1 MLLIACAD
9 VANVQFARVSGRQK
23 ELAVRAA
30 MGASRTRIVRQ
41 LLIESVM
48 LSLFGAAI
56 GVFLAQWILSVILSH
71 MPPDIAR
78 YIAGWKTIRL
88 DFGAFLFTF
97 GVALA
102 SGLLSGIA
110 PSLMS
115 SRTNISETLKESGR
129 GASSGRARHRLRSI
143 LVVAEVSLSL
153 VLLVGAGLLVKGF
166 NALLTVNQQYHP
178 ESLLTLNLDLP
189 QLQYPQRSA
198 RATFHDRLLQNLS
211 SIPQVQSVGAGHDR
225 TVWKWRR
232 HGRTALLNRRPACR
246 ATRRIA
252 YRHHGDGFA

>member
-1 MLLIACAD
+1 MATAGPAAGEFATGDLTRQYTLLLLGAVGFVLLIACAD

-30 MGASRTRIVRQ
+30 MGASRARIVRQ

-56 GVFLAQWILSVILSH
+56 GIVLAQWILGVILSH

-78 YIAGWKTIRL
+78 YVAGWKSIGL

-102 SGLLSGIA
+102 SGVLSGIA

-129 GASSGRARHRLRSI
+129 GASSGRARHRLRSA
-143 LVVAEVSLSL
+143 LVVVRGIAVPG
-153 VLLVGAGLLVKGF
+153 VAGRRG
-166 NALLTVNQQYHP
+166 
-178 ESLLTLNLDLP
+178 
-189 QLQYPQRSA
+189 SA
-198 RATFHDRLLQNLS
+198 GKRF
-211 SIPQVQSVGAGHDR
+211 
-225 TVWKWRR
+225 
-232 HGRTALLNRRPACR
+232 
-246 ATRRIA
+246 
-252 YRHHGDGFA
+252 

>member
-1 MLLIACAD
+1 M
-9 VANVQFARVSGRQK
+9 
-23 ELAVRAA
+23 RAA
-30 MGASRTRIVRQ
+30 MGATRTRIVRQ

-48 LSLFGAAI
+48 LSLFGAALGI
-56 GVFLAQWILSVILSH
+56 FLAQWILSVILSH

-166 NALLTVNQQYHP
+166 NALLTVNQQYRP

-189 QLQYPQRSA
+189 RIAISAEVCACHVSRSA
-198 RATFHDRLLQNLS
+198 SAKSFHHS
-211 SIPQVQSVGAGHDR
+211 TSAICGAGHDR
-225 TVWKWRR
+225 PVWQWRR
-232 HGRTALLNRRPACR
+232 HGRGSLLDRRSTCR
-246 ATRRIA
+246 AARRIA
-252 YRHHGDGFA
+252 YRHHGDGFAQLFCGDEYRLERWPDIHRL